1 MRFQFAFLIAAAG
14 IVAAGC
20 NSGSQASS
28 NTPGGGS
35 DPKSGVKHLDKLGIK
50 DIEEGKGEAVAKG
63 DEVWVR
69 YTGKLANG
77 TVFDSNEK
85 KPETFHVTVGMGS
98 VIKGWDQG
106 LVGMKMG
113 GKRHLEIPYKLGYA
127 EHDMGKIK
135 PFSDL
140 FFDVTLVDMLKS
152 KDADVVAAT
161 DEKVGT
167 GKEANKG
174 DTVTVQYE
182 ATANG
187 AVQESTKDKPL
198 TFKIGADQTNVRGFD
213 LALVGMKVGGERKV
227 RVPPGLTMTLQNE
240 KLRANVVTY
249 DVHLVSIK

>member
-20 NSGSQASS
+20 NSGSQASAD
-28 NTPGGGS
+28 NTSG
-35 DPKSGVKHLDKLGIK
+35 PKTTVKHLEKLGIK
-50 DIEEGKGEAVAKG
+50 DVVEGKGETVGPG

-69 YTGKLANG
+69 YTGKLADG

-106 LVGMKMG
+106 LVGMKLG
-113 GKRHLEIPYKLGYA
+113 GKRHLEIPYSLGYA
-127 EHDMGKIK
+127 DHDMGKIK

-140 FFDVTLVDMLKS
+140 FFDVELVDMLKA
-152 KDADVVAAT
+152 KDADVVSAS
-161 DEKVGT
+161 DVKEGT
-167 GKEANKG
+167 GREAKKG
-174 DTVTVQYE
+174 DTVSVEYE
-182 ATANG
+182 AKANG
-187 AVQESTKDKPL
+187 AVQETTKDLGKPL
-198 TFKIGADQTNVRGFD
+198 SFKIGADQTNVRGFD
-213 LALVGMKVGGERKV
+213 LALVGMKVGGERTV

-249 DVHLVSIK
+249 SVHLVSIK